1 MKVDLDSK
9 IGLKGRRKVDLDSKI
24 GLIDRQKVDP
34 DSKIGLKGRRKV
46 DPDSKIGLKGRQKVD
61 LAVLWAWQGPKVRK
75 LRETPEKV
83 PRVPKPDRKFIY
95 R

>member
-1 MKVDLDSK
+1 M
-9 IGLKGRRKVDLDSKI
+9 GLKGRGKVDLDSKI

-61 LAVLWAWQGPKVRK
+61 LAVLWAWQGPGKGAK
-75 LRETPEKV
+75 DEMPEV
-83 PRVPKPDRKFIY
+83 PRPGSKIY
-95 R
+95 S